1 MNLKSVSFASLGLFA
16 QSAVVLSSGHL
27 ELDFGFAR
35 QSLTGRNLFLRCKL
49 ETKKLDKLEQREVGL

>member
-1 MNLKSVSFASLGLFA
+1 MNLKSVPFASLGLFA

-49 ETKKLDKLEQREVGL
+49 ETKKLVN